1 MSFNFEQESCH
12 DEFII
17 LKQNQLLM
25 DSTPIRFL
33 YLEGYMALNPPFLA
47 FGIIGGLFVL
57 SNGEEK
63 GRIPTFEKA
72 LPTKK
77 EYENVGKWS
86 FHQT

>member
-1 MSFNFEQESCH
+1 
-12 DEFII
+12 
-17 LKQNQLLM
+17 
-25 DSTPIRFL
+25 
-33 YLEGYMALNPPFLA
+33 MALNPPFLA

-57 SNGEEK
+57 SNREEK